1 MKSWITIGV
10 VGLCV
15 ALLSDFAHAESNSSG
30 PIVAAPTS
38 RTTPSSVA
46 ETVAAVRGVFA
57 DKCSGCHGPDLVR
70 PRGRFGYVLD
80 LHRIA
85 ENPEMVVPSSPDESE
100 LWQLVKHGEMPPPDA
115 PRGPLSEAQKNI
127 IRTWIADGA
136 QDIPAA
142 ATAQSPRV
150 NVAIRID
157 SAGEALPAVVHE
169 MPLQDAVPVRS
180 SVIPRELLWFG
191 RFHLLAIH
199 FPIALMIAAFIG
211 EAWSVWRRSRVHLQS
226 VNFCVRL
233 AAIAAIPTVTFG
245 WLYAAAG
252 NGAESLQLL
261 TVHRWLGSTT
271 GACIVAAAIC
281 CELDQRRGERS
292 RASKPCWPSLS
303 CSPLRPLTSARS
315 SSTARTSLTGK

>member
-1 MKSWITIGV
+1 MKSWTTIGV
-10 VGLCV
+10 LATCM
-15 ALLSDFAHAESNSSG
+15 ALYSGFALAESNSSG
-30 PIVAAPTS
+30 PIVAASTS
-38 RTTPSSVA
+38 RTTISSVA
-46 ETVAAVRGVFA
+46 EIVAAVRGVFA
-57 DKCSGCHGPDLVR
+57 DKCSGCHGSDLVR

-80 LHRIA
+80 LRRIA
-85 ENPEMVVPSSPDESE
+85 ENPEMVIPSSPDESE

-127 IRTWIADGA
+127 IRAWIADGA
-136 QDIPAA
+136 QDIPAP

-150 NVAIRID
+150 AAANRIE
-157 SAGEALPAVVHE
+157 SAGESPPIAVQGKPSEDATPA
-169 MPLQDAVPVRS
+169 PS
-180 SVIPRELLWFG
+180 SVIPRELLWLG

-211 EAWSVWRRSRVHLQS
+211 EAWSVWRRSRAHLQS

-271 GACIVAAAIC
+271 GACIVAAAVC
-281 CELDQRRGERS
+281 SELDQRRGERS
-292 RASKPCWPSLS
+292 RRFQAL
-303 CSPLRPLTSARS
+303 LTAAVLLTVA
-315 SSTARTSLTGK
+315 TAHFGALVVHGPDFFDW